1 MEFLIALVIVFVGI
15 CAWINHYG
23 DEAPTDDDYFSRNSR
38 YSYEEDD
45 NDGFRHHSH
54 DDNDDS
60 DNDDDDSDDDSDGDS
75 GGDDD

>member
-23 DEAPTDDDYFSRNSR
+23 DEAPTDDDYFSRSSR
-38 YSYEEDD
+38 YSYDD
-45 NDGFRHHSH
+45 NDGNSNN
-54 DDNDDS
+54 DNDNDDS
-60 DNDDDDSDDDSDGDS
+60 DNDSDGDS